1 MVYFGPTPE
10 AAEFFTANG
19 FPCPLRRNPSD
30 HYLRIINKDFDEEI
44 KNGPSLKSPSA
55 AEAIETLVNSFR
67 SLHNLAANIQ
77 AMRTE
82 NDVLPL
88 IKERQAGFF
97 TKLLLLMKRSS
108 VNMHRDIGYYWL
120 RFAIF
125 TFVCLSIG
133 SIFYNIGDTSMGS
146 IQARIS
152 LIMCITTILTM
163 TSLEGFPSFAEDMK
177 VFRKERLNGHYGAT
191 AFVISNTLSSAPFL
205 GLMCIIPGA
214 IIYYMTGL
222 QRGMDH
228 FIYFVAVLW
237 ASIMLVEGLMMVVAV
252 MVPDILLGIAIGSG
266 IQALLLLSCGF
277 FRFPDDLPKPVWK
290 YPMYFISYHK
300 YGMQGLYKN
309 EFVGLTFGDQMNRNG
324 LLMGG
329 DHVLKKLQVEMG
341 YSKWVDLAIL
351 CAMVIIYRAT
361 FLAMIKLTEMRGPII
376 KCRWMKV

>member
-1 MVYFGPTPE
+1 MG
-10 AAEFFTANG
+10 
-19 FPCPLRRNPSD
+19 
-30 HYLRIINKDFDEEI
+30 
-44 KNGPSLKSPSA
+44 
-55 AEAIETLVNSFR
+55 
-67 SLHNLAANIQ
+67 IQ
-77 AMRTE
+77 
-82 NDVLPL
+82 
-88 IKERQAGFF
+88 
-97 TKLLLLMKRSS
+97 
-108 VNMHRDIGYYWL
+108 
-120 RFAIF
+120 
-125 TFVCLSIG
+125 
-133 SIFYNIGDTSMGS
+133 
-146 IQARIS
+146 
-152 LIMCITTILTM
+152 
-163 TSLEGFPSFAEDMK
+163 

-237 ASIMLVEGLMMVVAV
+237 ASTMLVEGLIMMVAA
-252 MVPDILLGIAIGSG
+252 MVPDIILGVALGAG

-300 YGMQGLYKN
+300 YGMHGLYKN
-309 EFVGLTFGDQMNRNG
+309 EFLGLAFGDQLNPNG
-324 LLMGG
+324 PLTEG

-361 FLAMIKLTEMRGPII
+361 FLAMIKLAETRGPII
-376 KCRWMKV
+376 KCRCMKV

>member
-1 MVYFGPTPE
+1 MG
-10 AAEFFTANG
+10 
-19 FPCPLRRNPSD
+19 
-30 HYLRIINKDFDEEI
+30 
-44 KNGPSLKSPSA
+44 
-55 AEAIETLVNSFR
+55 
-67 SLHNLAANIQ
+67 IQ
-77 AMRTE
+77 
-82 NDVLPL
+82 
-88 IKERQAGFF
+88 
-97 TKLLLLMKRSS
+97 
-108 VNMHRDIGYYWL
+108 
-120 RFAIF
+120 
-125 TFVCLSIG
+125 
-133 SIFYNIGDTSMGS
+133 
-146 IQARIS
+146 
-152 LIMCITTILTM
+152 
-163 TSLEGFPSFAEDMK
+163 

-237 ASIMLVEGLMMVVAV
+237 ASTMLVEGLIMMVAA
-252 MVPDILLGIAIGSG
+252 MVPDIILGVALGAG

-309 EFVGLTFGDQMNRNG
+309 EFLGLAFGDQLNPNG
-324 LLMGG
+324 LLTGG
-329 DHVLKKLQVEMG
+329 DHVLKRLQVEMG

-361 FLAMIKLTEMRGPII
+361 FLAMIKLAETRGPII
-376 KCRWMKV
+376 KCRCMKI

>member
-1 MVYFGPTPE
+1 MGVSDSPKLDKNFLFDSASSTAGGQAIGCWRHST
-10 AAEFFTANG
+10 FFTANG
-19 FPCPLRRNPSD
+19 CPCPLRRNPSD

-97 TKLLLLMKRSS
+97 TKLLVLIKRSS

-146 IQARIS
+146 IQ
-152 LIMCITTILTM
+152 
-163 TSLEGFPSFAEDMK
+163 